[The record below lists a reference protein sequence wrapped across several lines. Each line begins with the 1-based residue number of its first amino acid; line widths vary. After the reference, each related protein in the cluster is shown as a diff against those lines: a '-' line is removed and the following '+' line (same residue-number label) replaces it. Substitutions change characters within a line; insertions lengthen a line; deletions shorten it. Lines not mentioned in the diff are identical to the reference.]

1 MFWDNSL
8 VVTDYQ
14 GTRIDDFFENMVIKI
29 LQFREVLNMLDIT
42 ELPDDFT

>member
-8 VVTDYQ
+8 VVMDYQ
-14 GTRIDDFFENMVIKI
+14 GTRVVDFLENIVIKI
-29 LQFREVLNMLDIT
+29 LCFREVLNMLNIT